1 MRAVDEFRSFVATS
15 FEQLSTSV
23 LPWVSAI
30 AYRVNRVFPKDGT
43 EVMLAPLPLQQVLNA
58 DLPSASD
65 ETGNLLYESDG
76 DKRFLGSDGSSLID
90 LTKQGTVTSVTGS
103 FPIGISGGTTVTP
116 NVGIAPSS
124 VSTRGAVELATSAE
138 TVTGTDPGKAVVP
151 SGLSARLLDP
161 GPIGT
166 GTASNADFT
175 AIDLIMPSQS
185 IRVVSALATH
195 ASFDSDVF
203 YGDTDRAANAAFNLI
218 RLDAATSPK
227 FKVSGTGEV
236 TADGGYNSPATD
248 IAEWKL
254 WWDGNPKN
262 EDRTGIAVTF
272 FEGKLRQAYPGD
284 SVVGIISADPAFI
297 CGGDIEGVDEQLNG
311 CVGFAGSIPLI
322 RGQEVDERWV
332 KLEDMD
338 DGRELWWVR

>member
-43 EVMLAPLPLQQVLNA
+43 EVMLAPLPLQHVANA
-58 DLPSASD
+58 DLLPASD
-65 ETGNLLYESDG
+65 ETGNLVWESDG
-76 DKRFLGSDGSSLID
+76 ANRFLGSDGFNWVNLMSPPAS
-90 LTKQGTVTSVTGS
+90 TAVA
-103 FPIGISGGTTVTP
+103 GIME
-116 NVGIAPSS
+116 IAN
-124 VSTRGAVELATSAE
+124 SAE
-138 TVTGTDPGKAVVP
+138 TVGGIIGSKAVSP
-151 SGLSARLLDP
+151 DGLTDAFRAPP
-161 GPIGT
+161 GDIGAVT
-166 GTASNADFT
+166 PPQINGTTYFG
-175 AIDLIMPSQS
+175 
-185 IRVVSALATH
+185 VSTH
-195 ASFDSDVF
+195 ASTSILFSKGESTS
-203 YGDTDRAANAAFNLI
+203 YTGNLNSMTS
-218 RLDAATSPK
+218 AT
-227 FKVSGTGEV
+227 VSGTGFNFITCFADNFNDLKFKVRGDGAV
-236 TADGGYNSPATD
+236 TADGSFTGGGAD
-248 IAEWKL
+248 VAEWKP

-262 EDRTGIAVTF
+262 EDRTGISVTF

-297 CGGDIEGVDEQLNG
+297 CGGDIEGVDGQLNG